1 MVKMCGWLVFNL
13 HRSIYGS
20 NPSNYRIEKK
30 KKKKKKG
37 RKKER
42 FKINFKK
49 K

>member
-30 KKKKKKG
+30 KKKKKG